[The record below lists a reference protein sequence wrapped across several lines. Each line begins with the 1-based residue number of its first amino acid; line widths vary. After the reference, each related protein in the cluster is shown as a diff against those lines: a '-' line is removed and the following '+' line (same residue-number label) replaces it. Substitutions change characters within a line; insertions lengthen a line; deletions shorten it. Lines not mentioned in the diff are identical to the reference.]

1 MTKAELANDH
11 QELCIALTVDE
22 TESVNVLKN
31 KRNMHISSNLCPCI
45 VGIVIYIHFYASY

>member
-11 QELCIALTVDE
+11 QELCITLTVDE

-31 KRNMHISSNLCPCI
+31 KRNIHISSNLYPCI
-45 VGIVIYIHFYASY
+45 VGIVIYIHFNASY